1 MGCITLRHPV
11 NLDDEREAQLSAM
24 LLGRSPELGIW
35 AFTECQSPMI
45 DEAFLLLDIRTAI
58 AVIEQ
63 LSLACNWRQ
72 FGSETT

>member
-1 MGCITLRHPV
+1 MG
-11 NLDDEREAQLSAM
+11 DKAQLSAM
-24 LLGRSPELGIW
+24 LLGRGPELGIW

-63 LSLACNWRQ
+63 LSLACN
-72 FGSETT
+72 